1 MNEISRFSFVV
12 PSLAALIS
20 PPSLHKAFLPQCAS
34 CRVDS
39 ESWCH
44 LTHHQPLDLIET
56 FSIRSGSIAR
66 QKHIVRLRAA

>member
-20 PPSLHKAFLPQCAS
+20 SPSLHKAFLPQCAS

-39 ESWCH
+39 ERCH

-56 FSIRSGSIAR
+56 FSI
-66 QKHIVRLRAA
+66 